1 MKKVYIVGASV
12 LSGAV
17 LAVAV
22 AAPAFA
28 WHPKGQINKS
38 VQNVTQNGVLSDAN
52 TAAHAVEA
60 KTGDVLKYVIEI
72 KNVGSA
78 ASNGYN
84 DMHYTV
90 LKDTLP
96 EGVEL
101 VSDPAKREI
110 VESLGVLKP
119 GQKVTKSY
127 DVRVTSDQDKAVV
140 TNKACY
146 TGDSEVRDNKQA
158 GCDDAV
164 IKVSVPQPPT
174 TPELPKTP
182 ETPEKP
188 QVLGKGVTTLPATG
202 AGGIIGAFVCVT
214 GLGSIVHAVTARKR
228 K

>member
-1 MKKVYIVGASV
+1 MKKSYIVGASV
-12 LSGAV
+12 LSGV
-17 LAVAV
+17 AVAV
-22 AAPAFA
+22 AVAIPVFA

-52 TAAHAVEA
+52 TAATAVEA

-72 KNVGSA
+72 KNVGTA

-84 DMHYTV
+84 DMHYTI
-90 LKDTLP
+90 LRDTLP
-96 EGVEL
+96 QGVVL

-110 VESLGVLKP
+110 VENLGVLKP

-127 DVRVTSDQDKAVV
+127 DVRVTSNEDKATV

-164 IKVSVPQPPT
+164 IKVSVPKPPT
-174 TPELPKTP
+174 TPQPPKTP
-182 ETPEKP
+182 ETPKKP

-202 AGGIIGAFVCVT
+202 AGGIIGAFVGVT
-214 GLGSIVHAVTARKR
+214 GLGSIAHAVTARKR